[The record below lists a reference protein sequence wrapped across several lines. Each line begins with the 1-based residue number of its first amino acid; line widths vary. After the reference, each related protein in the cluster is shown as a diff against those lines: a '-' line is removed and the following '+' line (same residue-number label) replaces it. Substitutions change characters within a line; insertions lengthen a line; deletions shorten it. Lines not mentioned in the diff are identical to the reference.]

1 MRQYNRMNMSDSRT
15 VGRSDR
21 VRKRGQVLAALV
33 LAFLSV
39 SPTVRLSAQ
48 LSPQDSAFHALNRLA
63 YGPRPGDVQRVAAE
77 GVMRWIDR
85 QLSPEEIDNHRLAER
100 ERQFQIL
107 RYDRGDLAAMY
118 VDAQR
123 ERRARKLA
131 AAADTMADKSA
142 ADPIAQRGRRL
153 AGQFAD
159 LAVVRAAL
167 SERQLYEVM
176 VDFWTNHFS
185 VYIAKGADR
194 FLTPDYIEHTIRP
207 RAMGTFEDLLIATA
221 RSPAMLFYLDNW
233 ESVAPGSVPPAALR
247 VRARPLF
254 GRRPGLFDPMRDPA
268 RQDSVRRRAL
278 ERMPKGINENY
289 ARELL
294 ELHTL
299 GVEGGYTQQD
309 VIAVARIFTGWS
321 IERPQQGGGFEF
333 HGWAH
338 DRGEKDVLG
347 VRFEGGHDMDEG
359 IRLLKVLAD
368 QPATMHHVSR
378 KLCQRFVNDDPPDGC
393 VDDAVAAWKRS
404 SGDMREVLRAI
415 FHGPDFWAAEN
426 VRAKVKTP
434 LEFVVSA
441 ARAAAAEPDT
451 TPRLAQVVA
460 RLGEPLYLHVAPDG
474 YSEREAAWVNSGA
487 LLDRMNAAVALATAR
502 LPGMTVELD
511 SVVPLTADAHALI
524 AAVNDRILGGRMSE
538 NTKAVVGRQLS
549 DVKDPLQARAL
560 AVGLAIGG
568 PEFQRQ

>member
-1 MRQYNRMNMSDSRT
+1 MKNPVVLRGLVVAGVCLPIIGAQHAAPLRSTMRGT
-15 VGRSDR
+15 
-21 VRKRGQVLAALV
+21 AL
-33 LAFLSV
+33 
-39 SPTVRLSAQ
+39 T
-48 LSPQDSAFHALNRLA
+48 PQDSAFHALNRLA
-63 YGPRPGDVQRVAAE
+63 YGPRPGDVQRLAAE

-85 QLSPEEIDNHRLAER
+85 QLSPEEIDNERLAER

-142 ADPIAQRGRRL
+142 ADPIAQKGRRL

-159 LAVVRAAL
+159 LTVVRAAL

-185 VYIAKGADR
+185 VYLAKGADR

-233 ESVAPGSVPPAALR
+233 ESVAPGSIPPTALR
-247 VRARPLF
+247 VRARPFF
-254 GRRPGLFDPMRDPA
+254 GRPPGLFGPMRDPA

-278 ERMPKGINENY
+278 QRMPKGINENY

-299 GVEGGYTQQD
+299 GVDGGYTQQD

-338 DRGEKDVLG
+338 DRGEKQVLG
-347 VRFEGGHDMDEG
+347 VRFEGRHDMDEG
-359 IRLLKVLAD
+359 IRLLKLLAN
-368 QPATMHHVSR
+368 QPATIHHVSR

-393 VDDAVAAWKRS
+393 VDDAAAAWKRS

-415 FHGPDFWAAEN
+415 FHGPDFWAAAN
-426 VRAKVKTP
+426 VHAKVKTP

-441 ARAAAAEPDT
+441 ARAVAAEPDT
-451 TPRLAQVVA
+451 SPRLAQVVA

-474 YSEREAAWVNSGA
+474 YPEREAAWVNSGA
-487 LLDRMNAAVALATAR
+487 LLDRMNAAVALASGK
-502 LPGMTVELD
+502 LPGVTVVLD
-511 SVVPLTADAHALI
+511 SIVSAGDPDQLIGVV
-524 AAVNDRILGGRMSE
+524 NEKILSGTMSE
-538 NTKAVVGRQLS
+538 NTKQVLRRELAGIG
-549 DVKDPLQARAL
+549 DPAQARAL

>member
-1 MRQYNRMNMSDSRT
+1 MNMSDSGT
-15 VGRSDR
+15 VRRSDR
-21 VRKRGQVLAALV
+21 VRERGQVLAALV

-85 QLSPEEIDNHRLAER
+85 QLSPEEIDNERLAER

-142 ADPIAQRGRRL
+142 ADPIAQKGRRL

-185 VYIAKGADR
+185 VYLAKGADR

-338 DRGEKDVLG
+338 DRGEKEVLG

-511 SVVPLTADAHALI
+511 SVVPLTTDAHALI